1 MGSRNYCFTLHFSS
15 EALAI
20 AAALDELPE
29 HVGYL
34 FYTVQRGDTQ
44 VAPACHWQGYLE
56 LDKVMRIGPALKG
69 LHPLFSKMHFEPRKA
84 PTAEEAIAYCRDS
97 TTNLD
102 YDPVELGRRG
112 HQGKKRKSPLDEAT
126 EAIMANPMITQREL
140 DLQFPSATVRYN
152 RQLIDFRQRLRMQ
165 VKDDSAFVPNDWQQS
180 IIDRIKIPA
189 DDRHV
194 IWVTDSVGGK
204 GKSRLARHL
213 IAQYDACLLS
223 GKELDMKYAWKNHLG
238 KIAIF
243 DITRAAAEF
252 TDHLYTMGENLKNG
266 NYCSAKYE
274 SCMVPFEAPHVI
286 YFANFGWDRSKF
298 SLDRVIDIDLD
309 KWVSIPPLPV
319 LPDEPILL
327 DENEAFLERFFT
339 S

>member
-1 MGSRNYCFTLHFSS
+1 MGSRNYCFTLHFTS
-15 EALAI
+15 EALAV
-20 AAALDELPE
+20 AAALEELPE

-34 FYTVQRGDTQ
+34 FYTVQRGAQQ
-44 VAPACHWQGYLE
+44 VAPACHWQGYME

-69 LHPLFSKMHFEPRKA
+69 LHPLFAKMHFEARKA

-97 TTNLD
+97 DTNLD
-102 YDPVELGRRG
+102 YDAVELGIRG
-112 HQGKKRKSPLDEAT
+112 QQGKKRKSPLDEAT
-126 EAIMANPMITQREL
+126 EAILENPMITQREL
-140 DLQFPSATVRYN
+140 DLRFPKATVRYN

-165 VKDDSAFVPNDWQQS
+165 VKDDSDFVPNEWQQE
-180 IIDRIKIPA
+180 ILDKLKETP
-189 DDRHV
+189 DDRHI
-194 IWVTDSVGGK
+194 IWVSDTVGGK

-223 GKELDMKYAWKNHLG
+223 GKEVDMKYAWKNHLG

-252 TDHLYTMGENLKNG
+252 SDHLYTMAEGLKNG
-266 NYCSAKYE
+266 NICSAKYE

-286 YFANFGWDRSKF
+286 FFANFAWDRSKW
-298 SLDRVIDIDLD
+298 SLDRVIEMDLD
-309 KWVSIPPLPV
+309 RRVVIPPLP
-319 LPDEPILL
+319 PGD
-327 DENEAFLERFFT
+327 DDFLERFFA